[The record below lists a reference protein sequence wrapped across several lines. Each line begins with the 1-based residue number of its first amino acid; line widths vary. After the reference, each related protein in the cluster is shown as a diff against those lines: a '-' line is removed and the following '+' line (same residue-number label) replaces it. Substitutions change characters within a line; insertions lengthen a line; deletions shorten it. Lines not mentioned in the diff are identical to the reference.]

1 MSWELEFELK
11 VLSSY
16 FGESQVQ
23 NILNLIQYD
32 QQVPEEYKIIFD
44 IDIQSGSRILE
55 FGFLLNGIQEKKVFA
70 LPVIENDPW
79 FSIKA
84 VHMKIQGKVLL
95 RHKKLTIMKSF
106 EIQ

>member
-23 NILNLIQYD
+23 NILNLIQYN

-70 LPVIENDPW
+70 LPVIENGPW

-84 VHMKIQGKVLL
+84 VHMEIQGKVLL
-95 RHKKLTIMKSF
+95 RHKKINNNEKF
-106 EIQ
+106 